1 MGKSMVMFNLF
12 IRKNTNYLR
21 TNTNDATF
29 SINIP
34 IFKNFL
40 TKFPPPPFLKIY
52 LYYLFWCLNYFLF
65 DVVEAW
71 KKICKTANLMLTNK
85 LCVSLISLIK
95 IFIFFIC

>member
-40 TKFPPPPFLKIY
+40 TKFPPPPPF
-52 LYYLFWCLNYFLF
+52 
-65 DVVEAW
+65 
-71 KKICKTANLMLTNK
+71 
-85 LCVSLISLIK
+85 
-95 IFIFFIC
+95 

>member
-40 TKFPPPPFLKIY
+40 KKFPPP
-52 LYYLFWCLNYFLF
+52 LFEDLF
-65 DVVEAW
+65 ILFILVFE
-71 KKICKTANLMLTNK
+71 LF
-85 LCVSLISLIK
+85 SL
-95 IFIFFIC
+95 

>member
-40 TKFPPPPFLKIY
+40 TKFPPPP
-52 LYYLFWCLNYFLF
+52 LFEDLF
-65 DVVEAW
+65 ILFILVFE
-71 KKICKTANLMLTNK
+71 LF
-85 LCVSLISLIK
+85 SL
-95 IFIFFIC
+95 

>member
-34 IFKNFL
+34 ISKNFQ
-40 TKFPPPPFLKIY
+40 TKFFLPPTKFK
-52 LYYLFWCLNYFLF
+52 
-65 DVVEAW
+65 
-71 KKICKTANLMLTNK
+71 
-85 LCVSLISLIK
+85 S
-95 IFIFFIC
+95 